1 MSKMGAPGSRRPPST
16 RRTYAPTNL
25 EPRSDGVNTATGK
38 RESRCQHDDLH
49 HHAGVSVGRAKPTN
63 HHLGLNLD
71 THENLLSLLQSNVS
85 PGQFDL
91 SQTDNYL
98 ATRSKT
104 ITKSIAMSVQTMTS
118 IVVCFNINR
127 NRRMDV
133 LPDEGRESKSI
144 LPRKTGL
151 FKIAQFKVR
160 RTFASPSFT
169 DAQDKNR
176 ESEHIPMTTKTLATV
191 IRGVTW

>member
-1 MSKMGAPGSRRPPST
+1 
-16 RRTYAPTNL
+16 
-25 EPRSDGVNTATGK
+25 
-38 RESRCQHDDLH
+38 
-49 HHAGVSVGRAKPTN
+49 
-63 HHLGLNLD
+63 LGLNLD

-151 FKIAQFKVR
+151 FKIAQFGPTFSLLPNNQDQYVSRLRQSFGASTHEKSIWLSSASAYQPDVPLQITDCVDVAKTVR
-160 RTFASPSFT
+160 DSDRVLEAGK
-169 DAQDKNR
+169 DAN
-176 ESEHIPMTTKTLATV
+176 
-191 IRGVTW
+191 